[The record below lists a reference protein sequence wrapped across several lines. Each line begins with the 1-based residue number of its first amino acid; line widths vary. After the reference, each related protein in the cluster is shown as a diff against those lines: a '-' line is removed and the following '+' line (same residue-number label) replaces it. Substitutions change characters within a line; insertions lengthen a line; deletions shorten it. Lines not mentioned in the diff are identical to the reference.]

1 MSFAPLEAHQQFQ
14 VGISVIRMGENV
26 GCVECVVVLPLEL
39 GLAKEVDGGL
49 HGKETSRGMVLTK
62 ISSAHLASP

>member
-1 MSFAPLEAHQQFQ
+1 M
-14 VGISVIRMGENV
+14 
-26 GCVECVVVLPLEL
+26 ECAVVLPLEL
-39 GLAKEVDGGL
+39 GLAKDVDGGL